1 MTSYIL
7 GTIRTT
13 QIEQML
19 DTIPNTTHKAIF
31 VGTRIP
37 ESYQSL
43 NKFILIYRLSPITPP
58 PASTPTSLKSCEPSG
73 LISSLKPSGNII
85 LFAFVCLGIFHLYVN
100 RYVIQVFFLGYRL
113 LYSTLRI
120 NRFSVISE
128 SPI

>member
-7 GTIRTT
+7 GAIRTT

-43 NKFILIYRLSPITPP
+43 NKFILIYRLSPITPSDIQDIVYRVNCRQTLESDAEKLGTLVYEKLNRVFANEGKPIYSQCTIQP
-58 PASTPTSLKSCEPSG
+58 PIPEDE
-73 LISSLKPSGNII
+73 N
-85 LFAFVCLGIFHLYVN
+85 LYNV
-100 RYVIQVFFLGYRL
+100 VVEV
-113 LYSTLRI
+113 RI
-120 NRFSVISE
+120 KNA
-128 SPI
+128 